1 MRVAVVGGGISGIV
15 AAHVLSRV
23 HDVVLFERNNYV
35 GGHTNTR
42 TVIDPENESLQVDTG
57 FIVCNARNYP
67 NFIGFS
73 IN

>member
-42 TVIDPENESLQVDTG
+42 TVIDPEMSLCKWIRGSLCVMRGTTL
-57 FIVCNARNYP
+57 I
-67 NFIGFS
+67 FIGFS